1 VKRRVGTFVMLLLIS
16 VVCVSAIPQPDQP
29 ETSYN
34 EVDTPVNQA
43 PPVVPGVKFERPSV
57 VPIQL
62 PKAIGEPV
70 HPGISPEQNWTSPD
84 RPAHLE
90 TPSFHSLL
98 CTFLI

>member
-1 VKRRVGTFVMLLLIS
+1 MKRRVGTFVLLLLIS

-43 PPVVPGVKFERPSV
+43 PPIVPGVKFERPSV
-57 VPIQL
+57 APIQL
-62 PKAIGEPV
+62 PKAIGEPE
-70 HPGISPEQNWTSPD
+70 HGATSPAQHWRLAN

-90 TPSFHSLL
+90 TTSLHTLL
-98 CTFLI
+98 CIFLI